1 MINAL
6 RTLASAAFD
15 ALAEFTSPVADAI
28 WDEARRRRPLAELT
42 LLEEI
47 ADHAGTIR
55 AQLEDIRNLIA
66 SAAPGAF
73 ASPADAAE
81 GPAPTNGS
89 LGAGH
94 TNHAAVCV
102 CGHARLMTGLHWE
115 GCPAAG
121 LTHQPQPAK

>member
-55 AQLEDIRNLIA
+55 AQLEDIRNLLQQQNSLA
-66 SAAPGAF
+66 LGLPPVCNCNTPVPGF
-73 ASPADAAE
+73 HVWDCPADRS
-81 GPAPTNGS
+81 PK
-89 LGAGH
+89 H
-94 TNHAAVCV
+94 
-102 CGHARLMTGLHWE
+102 
-115 GCPAAG
+115 
-121 LTHQPQPAK
+121 PAK